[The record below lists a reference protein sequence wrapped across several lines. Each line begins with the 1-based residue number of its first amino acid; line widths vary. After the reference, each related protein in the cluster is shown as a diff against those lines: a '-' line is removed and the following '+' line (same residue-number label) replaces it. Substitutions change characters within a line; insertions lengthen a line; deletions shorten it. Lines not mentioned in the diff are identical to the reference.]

1 MSASLIKDRCD
12 SGPLTLGEH
21 IMLVTLE
28 WLFDI
33 SLAVTSAAAT
43 GSIFLLLLEL
53 GKVARKHFVHNTSEP
68 GWPKWHTSQVAAS
81 CSTKHLARS

>member
-53 GKVARKHFVHNTSEP
+53 GKVARKHCVQQHVGARLAKVVRLTSHRE
-68 GWPKWHTSQVAAS
+68 
-81 CSTKHLARS
+81 LLY

>member
-1 MSASLIKDRCD
+1 
-12 SGPLTLGEH
+12 
-21 IMLVTLE
+21 MLVTLK

-53 GKVARKHFVHNTSEP
+53 GKVARKHFVQQRV
-68 GWPKWHTSQVAAS
+68 GARLAKVARLAS
-81 CSTKHLARS
+81 RRELLY

>member
-1 MSASLIKDRCD
+1 MSASSIKDRSD
-12 SGPLTLGEH
+12 SGPLTLNDS
-21 IMLVTLE
+21 IMLITLE

-53 GKVARKHFVHNTSEP
+53 GKVARKHCVQQHVGARLAKVVRLTSHRE
-68 GWPKWHTSQVAAS
+68 
-81 CSTKHLARS
+81 LLY